1 MEYWFTAYT
10 TFISALLGVGFALAA
25 VFRERGNGRAN
36 ALYLLARGLAL
47 TFLAAIPLRAAAP
60 GLLLTVTAAMM
71 MLQLADAL
79 IGISLKSRLRT
90 FGPLFL
96 AGCHGV
102 GVGMLM

>member
-25 VFRERGNGRAN
+25 VFRERGNSRAN

-60 GLLLTVTAAMM
+60 GLLLAVTAAMM
-71 MLQLADAL
+71 ILQLADAL